1 MKSSKAPLASEAAKL
16 LLMQIKNILQTLDL
30 KPGNSHFGNH
40 KVLLHR
46 MTEIV
51 TMDAT
56 TSPSTLR
63 KNQTLEDA
71 NKEVAS
77 SSSIKVRNNIKVKVA
92 DKNNMPPLN
101 TYNQHLTLETTTISK
116 MLATLL
122 TEKSFSLHSKTGTKD
137 SRVIL
142 ITAVAEVD
150 KVAEI
155 GVKTIKAV
163 VMAVVMVVVEAEV
176 AVVAKAINIIMI
188 ESSHPT
194 NKTTRRAKNK
204 QIKSLLRKKRVWKH
218 RMLTRL

>member
-56 TSPSTLR
+56 TSLSTLL
-63 KNQTLEDA
+63 KNQTLEAA
-71 NKEVAS
+71 NKEVVS
-77 SSSIKVRNNIKVKVA
+77 SSSIKVHNNIKVKVA

-101 TYNQHLTLETTTISK
+101 TSNQHLTLETTTISR
-116 MLATLL
+116 MLATLP
-122 TEKSFSLHSKTGTKD
+122 TEKSCSLLSKIGTKD
-137 SRVIL
+137 SRVTL
-142 ITAVAEVD
+142 TTAVAEVD
-150 KVAEI
+150 KVVVI
-155 GVKTIKAV
+155 GAKTTKVV
-163 VMAVVMVVVEAEV
+163 VMAAVVEAEV

-188 ESSHPT
+188 ESSHPIL
-194 NKTTRRAKNK
+194 KTTKRAKSR
-204 QIKSLLRKKRVWKH
+204 QIKSLHRKRHVWKH
-218 RMLTRL
+218 QMLTRP